1 MRKKIMLTES
11 EKNKILKMH
20 KSAIHSEKKIVN
32 EATLQD
38 VQRILIQKGFLPATS
53 ATGKPSDD
61 NKLGPN
67 TLLALKN
74 ALSPSSQGSANT
86 ATTTSN
92 TASTT
97 SNTATTTPSTAST
110 VTNTG
115 SPVKYPWIGSD
126 GKESLESIRI
136 ELQSDPNL
144 QKWLG
149 ELKNLSVDQLNKI
162 LSDFKSF
169 QSRMS
174 AADMDPLSNQAFLIA
189 FQTIKDAISMKE
201 NSAGTQ

>member
-1 MRKKIMLTES
+1 MKKIILTES
-11 EKNKILKMH
+11 EKNRILGLH
-20 KSAIHSEKKIVN
+20 KYAVQSEKKIVT
-32 EATLQD
+32 EATLKDIQG
-38 VQRILIQKGFLPATS
+38 VLIQRGFLPATS
-53 ATGKPSDD
+53 ASGKPSDD
-61 NKLGPN
+61 NTLGPK

-74 ALSPSSQGSANT
+74 ALSPSSQES
-86 ATTTSN
+86 SN
-92 TASTT
+92 TAATT

-115 SPVKYPWIGSD
+115 SPVKYPWIGAD
-126 GKESLESIRI
+126 GSESLASIQTA
-136 ELQSDPNL
+136 LQSDPNL

-162 LSDFKSF
+162 REDYKSF

-174 AADMDPLSNQAFLIA
+174 TAGKDPLSNQPFLIA

-201 NSAGTQ
+201 NPTGDQ